1 MLHPILPTSVVENI
15 RGAFSLKKKTKNKT
29 KQKKKQTKKTDT
41 FLEPY
46 KASAIH
52 YHVLRG
58 LFWRGW
64 KISQT
69 ASNSSDGVF
78 KSAQKHLLKGH
89 TPKPSAR

>member
-15 RGAFSLKKKTKNKT
+15 RGAFSLKKKKKKPKNK
-29 KQKKKQTKKTDT
+29 KQKTDT

-69 ASNSSDGVF
+69 VSNSSDGVF

>member
-1 MLHPILPTSVVENI
+1 MLHPILPTTVVENI
-15 RGAFSLKKKTKNKT
+15 RGAFSLKKIKIKIKPKNQ
-29 KQKKKQTKKTDT
+29 KQKTDT

-46 KASAIH
+46 KASAVH